1 MIKLPLPKRSI
12 VYVLRSDHYPA
23 FAKIGF
29 TDRDASTR
37 AREIEAD
44 IREKT
49 GQRVTIEPV
58 RQFRS
63 LFAFQIE
70 GLIKWLTIHQKTNKV
85 PGEGSTEWRRNINVV
100 CCVLMLLI
108 IYFTGNRV
116 SVAWAAFV
124 LVVNYPLDL
133 LLLAFVLSSIE
144 YIVAL
149 ALAWHFFT

>member
-1 MIKLPLPKRSI
+1 MKVKIPKRSI
-12 VYVLRSDHYPA
+12 VYVLRSDNYPA
-23 FAKIGF
+23 FCKVGF
-29 TDRDASTR
+29 TDRDAHVR

-44 IREKT
+44 ILEQT
-49 GQRVTIEPV
+49 GQRVRIEPV

-70 GLIKWLTIHQKTNKV
+70 RLVLWLTKHQRTNMV
-85 PGEGSTEWRRNINVV
+85 PGKGSTEWRRNINVV
-100 CCVLMLLI
+100 CCVLMLAV

-133 LLLAFVLSSIE
+133 LLLAGLLSSIE

-149 ALAWHFFT
+149 ALAWHFLT